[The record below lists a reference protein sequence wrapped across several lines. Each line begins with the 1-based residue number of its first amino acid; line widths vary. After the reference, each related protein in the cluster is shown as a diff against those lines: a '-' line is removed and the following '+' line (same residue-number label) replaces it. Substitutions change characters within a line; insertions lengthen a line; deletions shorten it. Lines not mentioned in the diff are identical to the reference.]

1 MSNINVKVL
10 LKRGRNTEI
19 LMNDNLKLLGTF
31 NTILGGFD
39 EFFNGVDIEAPGA
52 STKHR
57 QLRPVTL
64 KFGSHVRVN
73 AGDEIVCEIKVA
85 NSGAFGTDIDA
96 SDSFIEYYFNSSQG
110 YEAGIPEIV
119 CEVVQ
124 ANSTKQSFSLGA
136 GVVDIAFLN
145 FDKDGLK
152 DQVINTAQ
160 LSSDRYDYGKSFNQ
174 LVALKIMNYGKNPAY
189 RFGTSLPVTIAN
201 QAIFRALDYYP
212 QSLFLLEGGELDN
225 TKLDISFNG
234 AQVAASQNYV
244 ISRRV
249 KSSKEIVAAAVNR
262 ANKHTKENYEKLPA
276 TL

>member
-1 MSNINVKVL
+1 MIVKVGESKQEVLRSGTYDSVSVIANCIAAADNNRLTASDMDMSNINVKVL

-31 NTILGGFD
+31 NTILGGVD

-110 YEAGIPEIV
+110 Y
-119 CEVVQ
+119 
-124 ANSTKQSFSLGA
+124 
-136 GVVDIAFLN
+136 
-145 FDKDGLK
+145 
-152 DQVINTAQ
+152 
-160 LSSDRYDYGKSFNQ
+160 
-174 LVALKIMNYGKNPAY
+174 
-189 RFGTSLPVTIAN
+189 
-201 QAIFRALDYYP
+201 
-212 QSLFLLEGGELDN
+212 
-225 TKLDISFNG
+225 
-234 AQVAASQNYV
+234 
-244 ISRRV
+244 
-249 KSSKEIVAAAVNR
+249 
-262 ANKHTKENYEKLPA
+262 
-276 TL
+276 